1 MKWES
6 RRSRT
11 TGHYYHKKCMKHGKK
26 YKAIAEKVEK
36 NKLYS
41 AAEAFALVKEG
52 KVAKFDE
59 SVEAHIKLGVDPKKG
74 DQQVRGAVVLPHG
87 IGKTK
92 RIAVITSTKAKEA
105 KEAGADIVGAE
116 DLIEKIKLGK
126 LDGFDV
132 LVASP
137 EMMPKLAPAAKILGP
152 RGLMP
157 SPKTETVTDKIK
169 EAVEMLKKGKLSFKN
184 DNAGVVHQVIGKLS
198 FDAKK
203 LEENYAAFIEAINKA
218 KPTGVK
224 GKYMISVSVCSTMG
238 PGVKVS
244 L

>member
-1 MKWES
+1 
-6 RRSRT
+6 
-11 TGHYYHKKCMKHGKK
+11 MKHGKK

-36 NKLYS
+36 NKLYK
-41 AAEAFALVKEG
+41 AEEAFNLVKEG

-59 SVEAHIKLGVDPKKG
+59 SIEVHVRLGIDPKKG
-74 DQQVRGAVVLPHG
+74 EQQVRAAVVLPHG

-92 RIAVITSTKAKEA
+92 KIGVVTSTKTKEA
-105 KEAGADIVGAE
+105 QEAGADIVGAE
-116 DLIEKIKLGK
+116 DLIEKIKNNK
-126 LDGFDV
+126 VNNIDIF
-132 LVASP
+132 VASP
-137 EMMPKLAPAAKILGP
+137 EMMPKLAQVAKILGP

-169 EAVEMLKKGKLSFKN
+169 ETVEMLKKGKISFKN
-184 DNAGVVHQVIGKLS
+184 DSAAVIHQVIGKKS

-203 LEENYAAFIEAINKA
+203 LEENYSAFMEAVSKA
-218 KPTGVK
+218 KPTGIK
-224 GKYMISVSVCSTMG
+224 GKYIVSVSVCSTMG

>member
-1 MKWES
+1 MK
-6 RRSRT
+6 R
-11 TGHYYHKKCMKHGKK
+11 GKK

-36 NKLYS
+36 NKLYTAS
-41 AAEAFALVKEG
+41 EAFALVKEG

-59 SVEAHIKLGVDPKKG
+59 SVEAHIKLGVDTKKG

-87 IGKTK
+87 IGRKT
-92 RIAVITSTKAKEA
+92 RIAVVTSTKAKEA

-126 LDGFDV
+126 FDGFDV
-132 LVASP
+132 LVATP
-137 EMMPKLAPAAKILGP
+137 EMMPKLAPVAKILGP

-169 EAVEMLKKGKLSFKN
+169 ETVEMLKKGKLSFKN
-184 DNAGVVHQVIGKLS
+184 DTAGVVHQVIGKFS

-203 LEENYAAFIEAINKA
+203 LEENYAAFIEAVNKA

>member
-1 MKWES
+1 MQ
-6 RRSRT
+6 R
-11 TGHYYHKKCMKHGKK
+11 GKK

-36 NKLYS
+36 NKLYK
-41 AAEAFALVKEG
+41 AEEAFNLVKEG

-59 SVEAHIKLGVDPKKG
+59 SIEVHVRLGIDPKKG
-74 DQQVRGAVVLPHG
+74 EQQVRAAVVLPHG

-92 RIAVITSTKAKEA
+92 KIGVVTSTKTKEA
-105 KEAGADIVGAE
+105 QEAGADIVGAE
-116 DLIEKIKLGK
+116 DLIEKIKNNK
-126 LDGFDV
+126 VNNIDIF
-132 LVASP
+132 VASP
-137 EMMPKLAPAAKILGP
+137 EMMPKLAQVAKILGP

-169 EAVEMLKKGKLSFKN
+169 ETVEMLKKGKISFKN
-184 DNAGVVHQVIGKLS
+184 DSAAVIHQVIGKKS

-203 LEENYAAFIEAINKA
+203 LEENYSAFMEAISKA
-218 KPTGVK
+218 KPTGIK
-224 GKYMISVSVCSTMG
+224 GKYIVSVSVCSTMG

>member
-1 MKWES
+1 
-6 RRSRT
+6 
-11 TGHYYHKKCMKHGKK
+11 MKHGKK

-41 AAEAFALVKEG
+41 VAEAFALVKEG

-59 SVEAHIKLGVDPKKG
+59 SVEAHIKLGVDTKKG

-87 IGKTK
+87 VGKTK
-92 RIAVITSTKAKEA
+92 KIAVITSTKAKEA

-126 LDGFDV
+126 IDGFDV

-137 EMMPKLAPAAKILGP
+137 EMMPKLAQVAKILGP

-184 DNAGVVHQVIGKLS
+184 DTAGVVHQVIGKLS

-203 LEENYAAFIEAINKA
+203 LEENYATFIEAVNKA
-218 KPTGVK
+218 KPNGVK
-224 GKYMISVSVCSTMG
+224 GKYIVSVSVCSTMG
-238 PGVKVS
+238 PGVKII